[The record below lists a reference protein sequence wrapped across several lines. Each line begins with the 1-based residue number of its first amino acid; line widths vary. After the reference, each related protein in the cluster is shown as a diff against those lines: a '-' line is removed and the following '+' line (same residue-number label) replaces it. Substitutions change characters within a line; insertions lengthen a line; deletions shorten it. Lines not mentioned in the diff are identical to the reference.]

1 MEKLEQAISDILDT
15 LLGYDRQPDG
25 TFAYEI
31 DADYRDEMDKRTAIK
46 ILRSDDPMQTFWEQ
60 LDEWYQDCQWTLGEE
75 LEKEVRAKLTAS
87 DGPYPEGLPGED
99 GDRLL
104 DVLQELV
111 WFKLPE
117 EHFTKQTFRVNIMID
132 TGDGNVDYT
141 LNSVHPCWYGAYNE
155 PIDARAGIDPGLYQ
169 GQVEAGPVQGRYGK
183 SQ

>member
-1 MEKLEQAISDILDT
+1 MDKLEQAISGVLDT
-15 LLGYDRQPDG
+15 LLSVQRQKDD
-25 TFAYEI
+25 TFSYEI
-31 DADYRDEMDKRTAIK
+31 YADYRDEMDKRTAIK

-60 LDEWYQDCQWTLGEE
+60 LDEWYQDCQWTLGE
-75 LEKEVRAKLTAS
+75 EVRAKLTAS

-132 TGDGNVDYT
+132 TGDGKA
-141 LNSVHPCWYGAYNE
+141 LRSAC
-155 PIDARAGIDPGLYQ
+155 
-169 GQVEAGPVQGRYGK
+169 PVIRL
-183 SQ
+183 

>member
-1 MEKLEQAISDILDT
+1 
-15 LLGYDRQPDG
+15 
-25 TFAYEI
+25 
-31 DADYRDEMDKRTAIK
+31 
-46 ILRSDDPMQTFWEQ
+46 MQTFWEQ

-141 LNSVHPCWYGAYNE
+141 LNSGHPCWYGAYNE
-155 PIDARAGIDPGLYQ
+155 PIDVTLAQLLELNRLIKLQERNGRHYDSSENPYCGYIIIDKNTETGLYDPWN
-169 GQVEAGPVQGRYGK
+169 GGGSVLEIK
-183 SQ
+183 L